1 MAAMAVMVVTAES
14 GVRFVAK
21 SATPAMGRAVAM
33 RAAIESDAMDAMDV
47 MDVTTERSETDMIV
61 TIEVVLR

>member
-1 MAAMAVMVVTAES
+1 MVVMVVTAES

-21 SATPAMGRAVAM
+21 SATPAMGRAVAT
-33 RAAIESDAMDAMDV
+33 RAAIESDA